1 MKYAYFQLDDDGL
14 RGDVYLVEAPSDDI
28 ALGKLV
34 NAGVI
39 PKGKAGGGALGLAG
53 QRSEEDEDESQ
64 HVLVR
69 VVEVR

>member
-1 MKYAYFQLDDDGL
+1 MKYAYFQINDNGL
-14 RGDVYLVEAPSDDI
+14 SGDVYLVEASGENV

-34 NAGVI
+34 SEGVV
-39 PKGKAGGGALGLAG
+39 PAWRARGGILGMG
-53 QRSEEDEDESQ
+53 SQRNEVDEDESQ